1 MNPSG
6 PDTPRLATPVA
17 GESDADARRRLCLA
31 AMAGA
36 PGLLRYAA
44 RFAPSLEDAE
54 DAYQRGMEVALTK
67 GPIGTRDEF
76 IAWLHVVIRNE
87 ATTLARRSGRETP
100 AGDEI
105 QVAVDSR
112 TRESREPAAVAEW
125 RERYRTLQDA
135 MTSLNEA
142 ERVCLLLRTA
152 GVSRAEIGSMTG
164 YTDRKVERSIVRARK
179 RLHAWHLDLARGEK
193 CQKVQDALERV
204 ADHEADDRDRRMVS
218 KHVRH
223 CGACRAALRSRRET
237 NAGITVLVPVAVV
250 GAAAAGLAVPDPSP
264 AMGVVERGATRIT
277 VSVGQAWQAMLD
289 LPSLMSARMGAGAV
303 AITVAGFA
311 GVPIVA
317 KTVSDGQRQATQP
330 VAAQVRTVADASGV
344 STVAA
349 PDAGG
354 AAGVAGAGTAAPGS
368 TVPGTDPHGTA
379 TVPGGAVGSGAA
391 RGTAA
396 PGAAGPTSAAQA
408 DAIAQMHRLRAQA
421 AQRRRAAEAEARKA
435 REQREAAARERA
447 AGRQSGAG
455 SASSGASSRRSTP
468 AASPAAQPQL
478 EFGP

>member
-1 MNPSG
+1 MQPSG
-6 PDTPRLATPVA
+6 SDTPRLATPVA

-67 GPIGTRDEF
+67 GPIASQDEF

-87 ATTLARRSGRETP
+87 ATTLARRHGRETP
-100 AGDEI
+100 AGDDIE
-105 QVAVDSR
+105 VAVDSR
-112 TRESREPAAVAEW
+112 AQEAREPAAVAEW

-179 RLHAWHLDLARGEK
+179 RLHAWHLDLATGEK

-218 KHVRH
+218 RHVRH
-223 CGACRAALRSRRET
+223 CGACRATLRSRRET

-250 GAAAAGLAVPDPSP
+250 GTVAAGLAVPDPSP
-264 AMGVVERGATRIT
+264 ALNIVERSTARMAVT
-277 VSVGQAWQAMLD
+277 VGQAWQAMFD
-289 LPSLMSARMGAGAV
+289 LPSLTGARMGVGAV

-317 KTVSDGQRQATQP
+317 KTVNDGQRESTQP
-330 VAAQVRTVADASGV
+330 VPAQVRTVADAG
-344 STVAA
+344 TV
-349 PDAGG
+349 GG
-354 AAGVAGAGTAAPGS
+354 APGSTQPGSVAPGSTSPDSTAAPG
-368 TVPGTDPHGTA
+368 
-379 TVPGGAVGSGAA
+379 
-391 RGTAA
+391 TAA
-396 PGAAGPTSAAQA
+396 ATSAAQA
-408 DAIAQMHRLRAQA
+408 DAIAEMERLRAQA
-421 AQRRRAAEAEARKA
+421 EQRRRAAEAKA
-435 REQREAAARERA
+435 RRDRQQRDAAARERA
-447 AGRQSGAG
+447 AQRSGSATSTGAG
-455 SASSGASSRRSTP
+455 APNRSSGASSSSPSRQSAP
-468 AASPAAQPQL
+468 AATPAAQPQL

>member
-1 MNPSG
+1 MDPSG

-67 GPIGTRDEF
+67 GPIGTQDEF

-87 ATTLARRSGRETP
+87 ATTMARRRGRETP
-100 AGDEI
+100 AGDDI

-112 TRESREPAAVAEW
+112 GHEAREPAAVAEW

-204 ADHEADDRDRRMVS
+204 ADHEADDRERRMVS
-218 KHVRH
+218 RHVRH
-223 CGACRAALRSRRET
+223 CGACRATLRARRET

-264 AMGVVERGATRIT
+264 AMSVVERGTARMAVT
-277 VSVGQAWQAMLD
+277 VGQAWQAMLD
-289 LPSLMSARMGAGAV
+289 LPTLMSARMGAGAV

-311 GVPIVA
+311 GVPLVA
-317 KTVSDGQRQATQP
+317 KTVGDGQQQATQP
-330 VAAQVRTVADASGV
+330 VAAQVRTVADASGM
-344 STVAA
+344 STLGGPGGTGTA
-349 PDAGG
+349 PGTSTTPGDPTG
-354 AAGVAGAGTAAPGS
+354 GTAAPGS
-368 TVPGTDPHGTA
+368 
-379 TVPGGAVGSGAA
+379 
-391 RGTAA
+391 
-396 PGAAGPTSAAQA
+396 AAQA
-408 DAIAQMHRLRAQA
+408 DALAEMERLRAQA
-421 AQRRRAAEAEARKA
+421 EERRRQSEARA
-435 REQREAAARERA
+435 RRDRQQREAAARERA
-447 AGRQSGAG
+447 AQRAGASNDASG
-455 SASSGASSRRSTP
+455 SARGGASATASSSSSSPSQPAP
-468 AASPAAQPQL
+468 AATPAAQPQL

>member
-1 MNPSG
+1 MQPAGS
-6 PDTPRLATPVA
+6 DTPRLATPVA

-67 GPIGTRDEF
+67 GPIGTQDEF

-87 ATTLARRSGRETP
+87 ATTMARRRGRETP
-100 AGDEI
+100 AGDDI

-112 TRESREPAAVAEW
+112 GHEAREPAAVAEW

-179 RLHAWHLDLARGEK
+179 RLHAWHLDLATGEK

-204 ADHEADDRDRRMVS
+204 ADREADDRERRMVS
-218 KHVRH
+218 RHVRH
-223 CGACRAALRSRRET
+223 CGACRATLRARRET

-264 AMGVVERGATRIT
+264 AMSVVERGTARMAVT
-277 VSVGQAWQAMLD
+277 VGQAWQAMLD
-289 LPSLMSARMGAGAV
+289 LPTLMSARMGAGAV

-311 GVPIVA
+311 GVPLVA
-317 KTVSDGQRQATQP
+317 KTVGDGQRQATQP
-330 VAAQVRTVADASGV
+330 VAAQVRTVADASGM
-344 STVAA
+344 STV
-349 PDAGG
+349 GG
-354 AAGVAGAGTAAPGS
+354 PGDPTGGTAAPGS
-368 TVPGTDPHGTA
+368 
-379 TVPGGAVGSGAA
+379 
-391 RGTAA
+391 
-396 PGAAGPTSAAQA
+396 AAQA
-408 DAIAQMHRLRAQA
+408 DAVAEMERLRAQA
-421 AQRRRAAEAEARKA
+421 EERRRQAEAKA
-435 REQREAAARERA
+435 RRERQQREAAARERA
-447 AGRQSGAG
+447 AQRGASGADASG
-455 SASSGASSRRSTP
+455 GSSNDSSSSASRPSAP
-468 AASPAAQPQL
+468 AATPAAQPQL

>member
-1 MNPSG
+1 MQPAGS
-6 PDTPRLATPVA
+6 DTPRLATPVA

-67 GPIGTRDEF
+67 GPIASQDEF

-87 ATTLARRSGRETP
+87 ATTLARRHGRETP
-100 AGDEI
+100 AGDDIE
-105 QVAVDSR
+105 VAVDSR
-112 TRESREPAAVAEW
+112 AQEAREPAAVAEW

-179 RLHAWHLDLARGEK
+179 RLHAWHLDLATGEK

-218 KHVRH
+218 RHVRH
-223 CGACRAALRSRRET
+223 CGACRATLRSRRET

-250 GAAAAGLAVPDPSP
+250 GTVAAGLAVPDPSP
-264 AMGVVERGATRIT
+264 ALNIVERSTARMAVT
-277 VSVGQAWQAMLD
+277 VGQAWQAMLD
-289 LPSLMSARMGAGAV
+289 LPSLTGARMGVGAV

-317 KTVSDGQRQATQP
+317 KTVNDGQRESTQP
-330 VAAQVRTVADASGV
+330 VPAQVRTVADAS
-344 STVAA
+344 
-349 PDAGG
+349 AGG
-354 AAGVAGAGTAAPGS
+354 TAGGTPDAGTAAPGS
-368 TVPGTDPHGTA
+368 VAPGSTS
-379 TVPGGAVGSGAA
+379 PGS
-391 RGTAA
+391 TAA
-396 PGAAGPTSAAQA
+396 PGTAAATSAAQA
-408 DAIAQMHRLRAQA
+408 DAIAEMERLRAQA
-421 AQRRRAAEAEARKA
+421 EQRRRAAEAKA
-435 REQREAAARERA
+435 RRDRQQRDAAARERA
-447 AGRQSGAG
+447 AQRSGSGVGAGAPSNSSATSSSSPSRQSA
-455 SASSGASSRRSTP
+455 P
-468 AASPAAQPQL
+468 AATPAAQPQL

>member
-1 MNPSG
+1 MDTAG

-67 GPIGTRDEF
+67 GPIGTQDEF

-87 ATTLARRSGRETP
+87 ATTMARRRGRETP
-100 AGDEI
+100 AGDDIE
-105 QVAVDSR
+105 VAVDAR
-112 TRESREPAAVAEW
+112 AHEAREPAAVAEW

-193 CQKVQDALERV
+193 CQKVRDALERV
-204 ADHEADDRDRRMVS
+204 ADHEADDRDRRAVS
-218 KHVRH
+218 RHVRH
-223 CGACRAALRSRRET
+223 CGACRATLRARRET

-264 AMGVVERGATRIT
+264 AMNVVERGTARMA

-311 GVPIVA
+311 GVPLVA
-317 KTVSDGQRQATQP
+317 KTVGDGQRQATQP

-344 STVAA
+344 STI
-349 PDAGG
+349 AG
-354 AAGVAGAGTAAPGS
+354 
-368 TVPGTDPHGTA
+368 
-379 TVPGGAVGSGAA
+379 PGGAVVPTDPAVPAST
-391 RGTAA
+391 TA
-396 PGAAGPTSAAQA
+396 GNAAGPTSAAQA
-408 DAIAQMHRLRAQA
+408 DAVAEMERLRAQA
-421 AQRRRAAEAEARKA
+421 EARRRKAEARA
-435 REQREAAARERA
+435 RREREARERA
-447 AGRQSGAG
+447 AQRSGASGSASGRATAG
-455 SASSGASSRRSTP
+455 SASGTGAGTSGSSSGASSTSSDQSTP

>member
-1 MNPSG
+1 MQPPGS
-6 PDTPRLATPVA
+6 DTPRLATPVA

-67 GPIGTRDEF
+67 GPIASQDEF

-87 ATTLARRSGRETP
+87 ATTLARRHGRETP
-100 AGDEI
+100 AGDDIE
-105 QVAVDSR
+105 VAVDSR
-112 TRESREPAAVAEW
+112 AQEAREPAAVAEW

-179 RLHAWHLDLARGEK
+179 RLHAWHLDLATGEK

-218 KHVRH
+218 RHVRH
-223 CGACRAALRSRRET
+223 CGACRATLRSRRET

-250 GAAAAGLAVPDPSP
+250 GTVAAGLAVPDPSP
-264 AMGVVERGATRIT
+264 ALNIVERSTARMAVT
-277 VSVGQAWQAMLD
+277 VGQAWQAMLD
-289 LPSLMSARMGAGAV
+289 LPSLTGARMGVGAV

-317 KTVSDGQRQATQP
+317 KTVNDGQRESTQP
-330 VAAQVRTVADASGV
+330 VPAQVRTVADAGI
-344 STVAA
+344 AA
-349 PDAGG
+349 PGSAEPGS
-354 AAGVAGAGTAAPGS
+354 VAPGSTSPGSTAAPG
-368 TVPGTDPHGTA
+368 
-379 TVPGGAVGSGAA
+379 
-391 RGTAA
+391 TAA
-396 PGAAGPTSAAQA
+396 ATSAAQA
-408 DAIAQMHRLRAQA
+408 DAIAEMERLRAQA
-421 AQRRRAAEAEARKA
+421 DQRRRAAEAKA
-435 REQREAAARERA
+435 RRDRQQRDAAARERDA
-447 AGRQSGAG
+447 QGSGSGVGAGAPSNSSATSGSAPSRQSA
-455 SASSGASSRRSTP
+455 P
-468 AASPAAQPQL
+468 AATPAAQPQL

>member
-1 MNPSG
+1 MDPSG

-67 GPIGTRDEF
+67 GPIGTQDEF

-87 ATTLARRSGRETP
+87 ATTMARRRGRETP
-100 AGDEI
+100 AGDDI
-105 QVAVDSR
+105 QVAVDAR
-112 TRESREPAAVAEW
+112 GHESREPAAVAEW

-179 RLHAWHLDLARGEK
+179 RLHAWHLDLATGEK

-204 ADHEADDRDRRMVS
+204 ADHEADDRERRMVS
-218 KHVRH
+218 RHVRH
-223 CGACRAALRSRRET
+223 CGACRATLRARRET

-264 AMGVVERGATRIT
+264 AMTVVERGTARMAVT
-277 VSVGQAWQAMLD
+277 VGQAWQAMLD
-289 LPSLMSARMGAGAV
+289 LPTLMSARMGAGAV

-311 GVPIVA
+311 GVPLVA
-317 KTVSDGQRQATQP
+317 KTVGDGQRQATQP
-330 VAAQVRTVADASGV
+330 VAAQVRTVADAAGM
-344 STVAA
+344 STV
-349 PDAGG
+349 GG
-354 AAGVAGAGTAAPGS
+354 PGGTGTAAPGS
-368 TVPGTDPHGTA
+368 
-379 TVPGGAVGSGAA
+379 
-391 RGTAA
+391 
-396 PGAAGPTSAAQA
+396 AAQA
-408 DAIAQMHRLRAQA
+408 DAVAEMERLRAQA
-421 AQRRRAAEAEARKA
+421 EERRRQAEAKA
-435 REQREAAARERA
+435 RRDRQQREAAARERA
-447 AGRQSGAG
+447 AQRA
-455 SASSGASSRRSTP
+455 GASSDASGSARGGAPATASSSTP
-468 AASPAAQPQL
+468 SPSPSAPAATPAAQPQL

>member
-1 MNPSG
+1 MQPEG

-67 GPIGTRDEF
+67 GPLGTQDEF

-87 ATTLARRSGRETP
+87 ATTLARRRGRETP
-100 AGDEI
+100 AGDDIE
-105 QVAVDSR
+105 VAVDSR
-112 TRESREPAAVAEW
+112 GHEAREPAAVAEW

-179 RLHAWHLDLARGEK
+179 RLHAWHLDLAKGEK

-204 ADHEADDRDRRMVS
+204 ADREADDRERRMVS
-218 KHVRH
+218 RHVRH
-223 CGACRAALRSRRET
+223 CGACRATLRSRRET

-264 AMGVVERGATRIT
+264 AITMVERGTARLT

-289 LPSLMSARMGAGAV
+289 LPTLMSARMGAGAV
-303 AITVAGFA
+303 ALTVAGFA
-311 GVPIVA
+311 GVPLVA
-317 KTVSDGQRQATQP
+317 KTVSDGQRQSTQP

-344 STVAA
+344 SAVGGSAPVSTTPAA
-349 PDAGG
+349 PYGSG
-354 AAGVAGAGTAAPGS
+354 SAAPGTAAPG
-368 TVPGTDPHGTA
+368 
-379 TVPGGAVGSGAA
+379 
-391 RGTAA
+391 TAA
-396 PGAAGPTSAAQA
+396 ATSAAQA
-408 DAIAQMHRLRAQA
+408 DAIAEMERLRAQA
-421 AQRRRAAEAEARKA
+421 EQRRRKAEAKA
-435 REQREAAARERA
+435 RRDRQQRDAAARERA
-447 AGRQSGAG
+447 AKRAGGA
-455 SASSGASSRRSTP
+455 AAGASGGASGGTSGGGASAGAAPSSSSDQSTP
-468 AASPAAQPQL
+468 AAGPAAQPQL

>member
-1 MNPSG
+1 MHSPG

-67 GPIGTRDEF
+67 GPIATQDEF

-87 ATTLARRSGRETP
+87 ATTLARRIGRETP
-100 AGDEI
+100 AGDDIEG
-105 QVAVDSR
+105 AVDAR
-112 TRESREPAAVAEW
+112 GQESREPAAVAEW

-152 GVSRAEIGSMTG
+152 GVSRSEIGSMTG

-193 CQKVQDALERV
+193 CRTVRDALERV
-204 ADHEADDRDRRMVS
+204 ADHEADDRDRRAVS
-218 KHVRH
+218 RHVRH
-223 CGACRAALRSRRET
+223 CGACRATLRARRET
-237 NAGITVLVPVAVV
+237 NAGISVLVPVAVV
-250 GAAAAGLAVPDPSP
+250 AAGAAGLAVPDPSP
-264 AMGVVERGATRIT
+264 ALSIVERGTARMAVTI
-277 VSVGQAWQAMLD
+277 GQAWQAMLD
-289 LPSLMSARMGAGAV
+289 LPSLTGARMGVGAV

-317 KTVSDGQRQATQP
+317 STVRDGQGQPAAAHTQ
-330 VAAQVRTVADASGV
+330 TVASATGMSTAPGGDPSTTAPDPTASG
-344 STVAA
+344 SA
-349 PDAGG
+349 
-354 AAGVAGAGTAAPGS
+354 
-368 TVPGTDPHGTA
+368 
-379 TVPGGAVGSGAA
+379 SGA
-391 RGTAA
+391 
-396 PGAAGPTSAAQA
+396 TSAAEA
-408 DAIAQMHRLRAQA
+408 DALAEMA
-421 AQRRRAAEAEARKA
+421 RRRAEAEQR
-435 REQREAAARERA
+435 RREAAARARRERA
-447 AGRQSGAG
+447 AREAAARQASAPSGV
-455 SASSGASSRRSTP
+455 SAPRATPSAPSSP
-468 AASPAAQPQL
+468 AAHPAAQPQL

>member
-1 MNPSG
+1 MDTRG
-6 PDTPRLATPVA
+6 PDTLRLATPVA

-67 GPIGTRDEF
+67 GPIGTQDEF

-100 AGDEI
+100 AGDDIE
-105 QVAVDSR
+105 VAVDSR
-112 TRESREPAAVAEW
+112 AHEAREPAAVAEW

-204 ADHEADDRDRRMVS
+204 ADREADDRDRRMVS

-223 CGACRAALRSRRET
+223 CGACRATLRSRRET

-264 AMGVVERGATRIT
+264 AMSVVERGTARMT

-330 VAAQVRTVADASGV
+330 LGAQVRTVADASGV
-344 STVAA
+344 STV
-349 PDAGG
+349 PGS
-354 AAGVAGAGTAAPGS
+354 TAAPGS
-368 TVPGTDPHGTA
+368 TVAGTDPYGTA
-379 TVPGGAVGSGAA
+379 TAPSG
-391 RGTAA
+391 T
-396 PGAAGPTSAAQA
+396 GAAGPTSAAQA
-408 DAIAQMHRLRAQA
+408 DAIAQMQRLRAQA
-421 AQRRRAAEAEARKA
+421 AQRQRAAQAKARKA
-435 REQREAAARERA
+435 REQRDAAARERA
-447 AGRQSGAG
+447 AQRQSGAG
-455 SASSGASSRRSTP
+455 SGSSGASSGASPGASSGTSSSQSTP
-468 AASPAAQPQL
+468 AATPAAQPQL